1 MHTEKRLV
9 QKRNEKCLG
18 ISFSS
23 PSLTAVYRGRVGD
36 KTRADGIYSII
47 KYYATLRKG
56 KRQKTEN
63 GEYW

>member
-1 MHTEKRLV
+1 MGGIAREDPVVMHTEKRLV

-36 KTRADGIYSII
+36 KTRADGI
-47 KYYATLRKG
+47 A
-56 KRQKTEN
+56 
-63 GEYW
+63 